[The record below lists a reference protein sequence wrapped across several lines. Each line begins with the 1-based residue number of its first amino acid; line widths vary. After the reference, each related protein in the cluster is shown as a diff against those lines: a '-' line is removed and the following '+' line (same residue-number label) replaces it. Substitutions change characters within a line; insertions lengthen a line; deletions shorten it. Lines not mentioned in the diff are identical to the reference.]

1 MKRCL
6 TTLPVVDLNIYV
18 DASTSC
24 GIGLCVGGLWAVW
37 RLVPGWNTGGR
48 DIGWAEAVALELAV
62 MWLAETDRHDV
73 SVVIHSDNK
82 GVIDAFN
89 KGRSRNLHHNDC
101 IRRISLLLAISNI
114 SVVPVFVP
122 SRLNKADSLSRG
134 VLSSSELR
142 LLPSLILSPEL
153 SALLVPS

>member
-1 MKRCL
+1 MTVKRCL

-18 DASTSC
+18 DASTSW

-37 RLVPGWNTGGR
+37 RLVSGWNTGGQ
-48 DIGWAEAVALELAV
+48 DIGWAEAVALELAA
-62 MWLAETDRHDV
+62 MWLAETDRHDM

-89 KGRSRNLHHNDC
+89 KGRSRNLHRNDC
-101 IRRISLLLAISNI
+101 IRQISLLLAISNI

-122 SRLNKADSLSRG
+122 SCLNKADSCH
-134 VLSSSELR
+134 ELT
-142 LLPSLILSPEL
+142 IFTT
-153 SALLVPS
+153 